1 MADERASHTTRTAIV
16 SDVDRMCRGDTDPPV
31 AELSDRAALLV
42 ACGLTEP
49 RITATVLARL
59 HQGRPFPTVG
69 GFHQI
74 RVIEEQRHEIRRLLE
89 SAVPSMLRMAL
100 RTRLADL
107 DRRYLSLRTGFTRG
121 GGVFAVRLKDVRA
134 ERKRGTHMD
143 TEDRGR
149 LFDAIASTPTMAPVP
164 LVPRTIAE
172 LGSAAAARGQREMG
186 RVVLPP
192 RMRSM
197 VDSLPQMPQ
206 IRADRRRIPEMYTA
220 MAMEVGGL
228 YDRLLRAYVRG
239 GRAVDEVRLQFDA
252 ESEIVGLAGDL
263 CRLREAAAGAGPGSD
278 GFSRLTGLGPGIDDV
293 WSEVVDRAVALRQLV
308 ESVEAKADAAAQRAE
323 RVDGIAREHGVR
335 PPSSSHTPTP
345 TDVAAERLAAR
356 AGDRLL
362 STEAMR
368 RLRGQLDPDSQE
380 R

>member
-149 LFDAIASTPTMAPVP
+149 LFDALALTPTMAPVP